1 MGDVDHTATG
11 VTKNLAE
18 GPKLFHHAGVVVP
31 KQIVEH
37 LLGRK
42 EQLLVGFQI
51 AAGQKQSTFKRGTSA
66 FGQQNLQVHAI
77 KAKNHHA
84 GGQCHLEIRFL
95 LRKVYHITHG
105 SKLVWRFDVAMQ
117 RGVDVQKRDE
127 KMWTTVVK
135 GNVPFGPMFDAP
147 SPQSTSSS
155 NRPRD
160 LVRAGVPAIPGA
172 KIQPQAKELEEVVLG
187 AMMVEK
193 SAVNAVIDVLQPESF
208 YVEAYGEVFRA
219 IQTLFNNSEPIDL
232 LTVTEQLRKDGK
244 LDMLGGSH
252 RVASLT
258 SRVASSANVEFHARI
273 IAQKHIQ
280 RELIRV
286 SNAIIEKAYDE
297 TSDVFDLLDEA
308 ESKLFEV
315 AEGNIRKSYESMSTV
330 MRQALDDI
338 EAARNNEDGVSGVPS
353 GFHDLDK
360 ITGGWQRSDMIV
372 LAARPGM
379 GKTAFVLSMA
389 RNMAV
394 DHDIPV
400 AVFSLEMSA
409 VQLVQ
414 RLISSETEINSDK
427 FRKGNLEE
435 HEYQQLHSRCGK
447 LSKAPLFIDDTP
459 GLNIFELRAKCRRLK
474 AQHGID
480 MVIIDY
486 LQLMSAG
493 SDKGNREQEIS
504 SISRSIKGI
513 AKELDVPIIALSQ
526 LSRNV
531 ETRGGDKRPLLS
543 DLRES
548 GAIEQDADIV
558 AFIYRAEYYGITE
571 HPDGIDTAG
580 LGELILA
587 KHRHGALDT
596 IKMKFVKNL
605 AKFANYDTFSDLGMG
620 GGAMQP
626 NAAFGAPVTKTLPSK
641 MNDDPISGGDAPF

>member
-1 MGDVDHTATG
+1 
-11 VTKNLAE
+11 
-18 GPKLFHHAGVVVP
+18 
-31 KQIVEH
+31 
-37 LLGRK
+37 
-42 EQLLVGFQI
+42 
-51 AAGQKQSTFKRGTSA
+51 
-66 FGQQNLQVHAI
+66 
-77 KAKNHHA
+77 
-84 GGQCHLEIRFL
+84 
-95 LRKVYHITHG
+95 
-105 SKLVWRFDVAMQ
+105 MQ
-117 RGVDVQKRDE
+117 RGVDVQNRDE

>member
-1 MGDVDHTATG
+1 
-11 VTKNLAE
+11 
-18 GPKLFHHAGVVVP
+18 
-31 KQIVEH
+31 
-37 LLGRK
+37 
-42 EQLLVGFQI
+42 
-51 AAGQKQSTFKRGTSA
+51 
-66 FGQQNLQVHAI
+66 
-77 KAKNHHA
+77 
-84 GGQCHLEIRFL
+84 
-95 LRKVYHITHG
+95 
-105 SKLVWRFDVAMQ
+105 MQ

-127 KMWTTVVK
+127 KMWITVVK

-605 AKFANYDTFSDLGMG
+605 AKFANYNTFGDLGMG

-641 MNDDPISGGDAPF
+641 MNDDPVAGDDAPF

>member
-1 MGDVDHTATG
+1 
-11 VTKNLAE
+11 
-18 GPKLFHHAGVVVP
+18 
-31 KQIVEH
+31 
-37 LLGRK
+37 
-42 EQLLVGFQI
+42 
-51 AAGQKQSTFKRGTSA
+51 
-66 FGQQNLQVHAI
+66 
-77 KAKNHHA
+77 
-84 GGQCHLEIRFL
+84 
-95 LRKVYHITHG
+95 
-105 SKLVWRFDVAMQ
+105 MQ
-117 RGVDVQKRDE
+117 RGVDVQNRDE
-127 KMWTTVVK
+127 KMWITVVK
-135 GNVPFGPMFDAP
+135 GSVPFGPMFDAP
-147 SPQSTSSS
+147 SPHSTSSS

-232 LTVTEQLRKDGK
+232 LTVTEQLRKEGK

-605 AKFANYDTFSDLGMG
+605 AKFTNYDTFGDLGMA

-641 MNDDPISGGDAPF
+641 MNDDPISGDEAPF

>member
-1 MGDVDHTATG
+1 
-11 VTKNLAE
+11 
-18 GPKLFHHAGVVVP
+18 
-31 KQIVEH
+31 
-37 LLGRK
+37 
-42 EQLLVGFQI
+42 
-51 AAGQKQSTFKRGTSA
+51 
-66 FGQQNLQVHAI
+66 
-77 KAKNHHA
+77 
-84 GGQCHLEIRFL
+84 
-95 LRKVYHITHG
+95 
-105 SKLVWRFDVAMQ
+105 MQ
-117 RGVDVQKRDE
+117 RSVDVQNRDE

>member
-1 MGDVDHTATG
+1 M
-11 VTKNLAE
+11 AE
-18 GPKLFHHAGVVVP
+18 L
-31 KQIVEH
+31 
-37 LLGRK
+37 
-42 EQLLVGFQI
+42 
-51 AAGQKQSTFKRGTSA
+51 
-66 FGQQNLQVHAI
+66 
-77 KAKNHHA
+77 
-84 GGQCHLEIRFL
+84 
-95 LRKVYHITHG
+95 
-105 SKLVWRFDVAMQ
+105 
-117 RGVDVQKRDE
+117 
-127 KMWTTVVK
+127 TT
-135 GNVPFGPMFDAP
+135 
-147 SPQSTSSS
+147 
-155 NRPRD
+155 
-160 LVRAGVPAIPGA
+160 
-172 KIQPQAKELEEVVLG
+172 
-187 AMMVEK
+187 
-193 SAVNAVIDVLQPESF
+193 
-208 YVEAYGEVFRA
+208 
-219 IQTLFNNSEPIDL
+219 
-232 LTVTEQLRKDGK
+232 
-244 LDMLGGSH
+244 
-252 RVASLT
+252 
-258 SRVASSANVEFHARI
+258 RVASSANVEFHARI

-286 SNAIIEKAYDE
+286 SNTIIEKAYDE

-315 AEGNIRKSYESMSTV
+315 AEGNIRKSYESMGTV
-330 MRQALDDI
+330 MKQALEDI

-353 GFHDLDK
+353 GFNDLDK
-360 ITGGWQRSDMIV
+360 LTGGWQRSDMIV

-394 DHDIPV
+394 DHQIPV
-400 AVFSLEMSA
+400 AIFSLEMSA

-435 HEYQQLHSRCGK
+435 HEYQQLYSRVGK
-447 LSKAPLFIDDTP
+447 LSDAPLFIDDTP

-480 MVIIDY
+480 LVVIDY

-504 SISRSIKGI
+504 SISRSIKSI

-596 IKMKFVKNL
+596 IKMKFVQRL
-605 AKFANYDTFSDLGMG
+605 AKFTNFDTFAEGPVFG
-620 GGAMQP
+620 GGMQP
-626 NAAFGAPVTKTLPSK
+626 NAAFTQPKTITVGSK
-641 MNDDPISGGDAPF
+641 MNDDDGSGDMPF

>member
-1 MGDVDHTATG
+1 
-11 VTKNLAE
+11 
-18 GPKLFHHAGVVVP
+18 
-31 KQIVEH
+31 
-37 LLGRK
+37 
-42 EQLLVGFQI
+42 
-51 AAGQKQSTFKRGTSA
+51 
-66 FGQQNLQVHAI
+66 
-77 KAKNHHA
+77 
-84 GGQCHLEIRFL
+84 
-95 LRKVYHITHG
+95 
-105 SKLVWRFDVAMQ
+105 MQ
-117 RGVDVQKRDE
+117 RGVDVQNRDD
-127 KMWTTVVK
+127 KMWITVVK
-135 GNVPFGPMFDAP
+135 GSVPFGPMFDAP
-147 SPQSTSSS
+147 SSQSTSSS

-232 LTVTEQLRKDGK
+232 LTVTEQLRKEGK

-605 AKFANYDTFSDLGMG
+605 AKFANYDTFGDLGMG

-641 MNDDPISGGDAPF
+641 MNDDPVAGDDAPF

>member
-1 MGDVDHTATG
+1 
-11 VTKNLAE
+11 
-18 GPKLFHHAGVVVP
+18 
-31 KQIVEH
+31 
-37 LLGRK
+37 
-42 EQLLVGFQI
+42 
-51 AAGQKQSTFKRGTSA
+51 
-66 FGQQNLQVHAI
+66 
-77 KAKNHHA
+77 
-84 GGQCHLEIRFL
+84 
-95 LRKVYHITHG
+95 
-105 SKLVWRFDVAMQ
+105 MQ
-117 RGVDVQKRDE
+117 RGVDVQNRDE
-127 KMWTTVVK
+127 KMWITVVK

-605 AKFANYDTFSDLGMG
+605 AKFANYDTFGDLGMA

-641 MNDDPISGGDAPF
+641 MNDDPISGDDAPF

>member
-1 MGDVDHTATG
+1 
-11 VTKNLAE
+11 
-18 GPKLFHHAGVVVP
+18 
-31 KQIVEH
+31 
-37 LLGRK
+37 
-42 EQLLVGFQI
+42 
-51 AAGQKQSTFKRGTSA
+51 
-66 FGQQNLQVHAI
+66 
-77 KAKNHHA
+77 
-84 GGQCHLEIRFL
+84 
-95 LRKVYHITHG
+95 
-105 SKLVWRFDVAMQ
+105 MQ
-117 RGVDVQKRDE
+117 RGVDVQNRDE

-605 AKFANYDTFSDLGMG
+605 AKFANYDTFGDLGMG

-626 NAAFGAPVTKTLPSK
+626 NAAFGAPVTKTVPSK
-641 MNDDPISGGDAPF
+641 MNDDPVAGDDAPF

>member
-1 MGDVDHTATG
+1 
-11 VTKNLAE
+11 
-18 GPKLFHHAGVVVP
+18 
-31 KQIVEH
+31 
-37 LLGRK
+37 
-42 EQLLVGFQI
+42 
-51 AAGQKQSTFKRGTSA
+51 
-66 FGQQNLQVHAI
+66 
-77 KAKNHHA
+77 
-84 GGQCHLEIRFL
+84 
-95 LRKVYHITHG
+95 
-105 SKLVWRFDVAMQ
+105 MQ
-117 RGVDVQKRDE
+117 RSLYVQNTDE
-127 KMWTTVVK
+127 KMWITVVK
-135 GNVPFGPMFDAP
+135 GNVPFRPMFDAP

-605 AKFANYDTFSDLGMG
+605 AKFANYDTFGDLGMG

-641 MNDDPISGGDAPF
+641 MNDDPVAGDDAPF

>member
-1 MGDVDHTATG
+1 
-11 VTKNLAE
+11 
-18 GPKLFHHAGVVVP
+18 
-31 KQIVEH
+31 
-37 LLGRK
+37 
-42 EQLLVGFQI
+42 
-51 AAGQKQSTFKRGTSA
+51 
-66 FGQQNLQVHAI
+66 
-77 KAKNHHA
+77 
-84 GGQCHLEIRFL
+84 
-95 LRKVYHITHG
+95 
-105 SKLVWRFDVAMQ
+105 MQ
-117 RGVDVQKRDE
+117 RGVDVQNRDE
-127 KMWTTVVK
+127 KMWITVVK
-135 GNVPFGPMFDAP
+135 GSVPFGPMFDAP

-232 LTVTEQLRKDGK
+232 LTVTEQLRKEGK

-605 AKFANYDTFSDLGMG
+605 AKFANYDTFGDLGMA

-641 MNDDPISGGDAPF
+641 MNDDPIAGDDAPF

>member
-1 MGDVDHTATG
+1 
-11 VTKNLAE
+11 
-18 GPKLFHHAGVVVP
+18 
-31 KQIVEH
+31 
-37 LLGRK
+37 
-42 EQLLVGFQI
+42 
-51 AAGQKQSTFKRGTSA
+51 
-66 FGQQNLQVHAI
+66 
-77 KAKNHHA
+77 
-84 GGQCHLEIRFL
+84 
-95 LRKVYHITHG
+95 
-105 SKLVWRFDVAMQ
+105 MQ
-117 RGVDVQKRDE
+117 RGVDVQNRDE
-127 KMWTTVVK
+127 KMWITVVK
-135 GNVPFGPMFDAP
+135 GSVPFGPMFDAP

-160 LVRAGVPAIPGA
+160 LVRTGVPAIPGA
-172 KIQPQAKELEEVVLG
+172 KIQPQAKELEEGVLG

-353 GFHDLDK
+353 GFHDLYK

-605 AKFANYDTFSDLGMG
+605 AKFANYDTFGDLGMA

-641 MNDDPISGGDAPF
+641 MNDDPIAGDDAPF

>member
-1 MGDVDHTATG
+1 
-11 VTKNLAE
+11 
-18 GPKLFHHAGVVVP
+18 
-31 KQIVEH
+31 
-37 LLGRK
+37 
-42 EQLLVGFQI
+42 
-51 AAGQKQSTFKRGTSA
+51 
-66 FGQQNLQVHAI
+66 
-77 KAKNHHA
+77 
-84 GGQCHLEIRFL
+84 
-95 LRKVYHITHG
+95 
-105 SKLVWRFDVAMQ
+105 MQ
-117 RGVDVQKRDE
+117 RGVDVQNRDE
-127 KMWTTVVK
+127 KMWITVVK
-135 GNVPFGPMFDAP
+135 GSVPFGPMFDAP

-232 LTVTEQLRKDGK
+232 LTVTEQLRKEGK

-605 AKFANYDTFSDLGMG
+605 AKFTNYDTFGDLGMA

-641 MNDDPISGGDAPF
+641 MNDDPISGDEAPF

>member
-1 MGDVDHTATG
+1 
-11 VTKNLAE
+11 
-18 GPKLFHHAGVVVP
+18 
-31 KQIVEH
+31 
-37 LLGRK
+37 
-42 EQLLVGFQI
+42 
-51 AAGQKQSTFKRGTSA
+51 
-66 FGQQNLQVHAI
+66 
-77 KAKNHHA
+77 
-84 GGQCHLEIRFL
+84 
-95 LRKVYHITHG
+95 
-105 SKLVWRFDVAMQ
+105 MQ
-117 RGVDVQKRDE
+117 RSVDVQNTDE
-127 KMWTTVVK
+127 KMWITVVK

-252 RVASLT
+252 QVASLT

-394 DHDIPV
+394 DHDMPV

-605 AKFANYDTFSDLGMG
+605 AKFANYDTFGDLGMG

-641 MNDDPISGGDAPF
+641 MNDDPVAGDDAPF

>member
-1 MGDVDHTATG
+1 M
-11 VTKNLAE
+11 
-18 GPKLFHHAGVVVP
+18 PHAMYV
-31 KQIVEH
+31 
-37 LLGRK
+37 
-42 EQLLVGFQI
+42 
-51 AAGQKQSTFKRGTSA
+51 
-66 FGQQNLQVHAI
+66 QN
-77 KAKNHHA
+77 
-84 GGQCHLEIRFL
+84 
-95 LRKVYHITHG
+95 
-105 SKLVWRFDVAMQ
+105 
-117 RGVDVQKRDE
+117 RDE
-127 KMWTTVVK
+127 KMWTTVEK
-135 GNVPFGPMFDAP
+135 GTVPFGPMFDAP

-160 LVRAGVPAIPGA
+160 LVRGGVPAIPGA

-208 YVEAYGEVFRA
+208 YVEAHGEVFRA

-360 ITGGWQRSDMIV
+360 ITGGWQRSDMVV

-435 HEYQQLHSRCGK
+435 HEYQQLHSRCGR

-605 AKFANYDTFSDLGMG
+605 AKFTNYDTFGDLGMA

-626 NAAFGAPVTKTLPSK
+626 NVAFGSPVTKTLPSK
-641 MNDDPISGGDAPF
+641 MNEDPVSGVDTPF

>member
-1 MGDVDHTATG
+1 
-11 VTKNLAE
+11 
-18 GPKLFHHAGVVVP
+18 
-31 KQIVEH
+31 
-37 LLGRK
+37 
-42 EQLLVGFQI
+42 
-51 AAGQKQSTFKRGTSA
+51 
-66 FGQQNLQVHAI
+66 
-77 KAKNHHA
+77 
-84 GGQCHLEIRFL
+84 
-95 LRKVYHITHG
+95 
-105 SKLVWRFDVAMQ
+105 
-117 RGVDVQKRDE
+117 
-127 KMWTTVVK
+127 
-135 GNVPFGPMFDAP
+135 MFDAP

-160 LVRAGVPAIPGA
+160 LGRGGVPAIPGA

-360 ITGGWQRSDMIV
+360 ITGGWQRSDMVV

-447 LSKAPLFIDDTP
+447 LSKAPLFIDCLLYTSPSPRDAT
-459 GLNIFELRAKCRRLK
+459 
-474 AQHGID
+474 
-480 MVIIDY
+480 
-486 LQLMSAG
+486 
-493 SDKGNREQEIS
+493 
-504 SISRSIKGI
+504 
-513 AKELDVPIIALSQ
+513 
-526 LSRNV
+526 LSR
-531 ETRGGDKRPLLS
+531 
-543 DLRES
+543 
-548 GAIEQDADIV
+548 
-558 AFIYRAEYYGITE
+558 
-571 HPDGIDTAG
+571 
-580 LGELILA
+580 
-587 KHRHGALDT
+587 
-596 IKMKFVKNL
+596 M
-605 AKFANYDTFSDLGMG
+605 
-620 GGAMQP
+620 
-626 NAAFGAPVTKTLPSK
+626 PS
-641 MNDDPISGGDAPF
+641 SA

>member
-1 MGDVDHTATG
+1 
-11 VTKNLAE
+11 
-18 GPKLFHHAGVVVP
+18 
-31 KQIVEH
+31 
-37 LLGRK
+37 
-42 EQLLVGFQI
+42 
-51 AAGQKQSTFKRGTSA
+51 
-66 FGQQNLQVHAI
+66 
-77 KAKNHHA
+77 
-84 GGQCHLEIRFL
+84 
-95 LRKVYHITHG
+95 
-105 SKLVWRFDVAMQ
+105 MQ
-117 RGVDVQKRDE
+117 RGVVVQNRDE
-127 KMWTTVVK
+127 KMWITVVK
-135 GNVPFGPMFDAP
+135 GNVPFTSMFDAP

-160 LVRAGVPAIPGA
+160 LVRAGFPAIPGA

-330 MRQALDDI
+330 MHQALDDI
-338 EAARNNEDGVSGVPS
+338 ESARNNEDGVSGVPS

-605 AKFANYDTFSDLGMG
+605 AKFTNYDTFGDLGMG

>member
-1 MGDVDHTATG
+1 
-11 VTKNLAE
+11 
-18 GPKLFHHAGVVVP
+18 
-31 KQIVEH
+31 
-37 LLGRK
+37 
-42 EQLLVGFQI
+42 
-51 AAGQKQSTFKRGTSA
+51 
-66 FGQQNLQVHAI
+66 
-77 KAKNHHA
+77 
-84 GGQCHLEIRFL
+84 
-95 LRKVYHITHG
+95 
-105 SKLVWRFDVAMQ
+105 MQ
-117 RGVDVQKRDE
+117 RSVDVQNRDE

-219 IQTLFNNSEPIDL
+219 IQALFNNSEPIDL

-338 EAARNNEDGVSGVPS
+338 ESARNNEDGVSGVPS

>member
-1 MGDVDHTATG
+1 
-11 VTKNLAE
+11 
-18 GPKLFHHAGVVVP
+18 
-31 KQIVEH
+31 
-37 LLGRK
+37 
-42 EQLLVGFQI
+42 
-51 AAGQKQSTFKRGTSA
+51 
-66 FGQQNLQVHAI
+66 
-77 KAKNHHA
+77 
-84 GGQCHLEIRFL
+84 
-95 LRKVYHITHG
+95 
-105 SKLVWRFDVAMQ
+105 
-117 RGVDVQKRDE
+117 
-127 KMWTTVVK
+127 
-135 GNVPFGPMFDAP
+135 
-147 SPQSTSSS
+147 
-155 NRPRD
+155 
-160 LVRAGVPAIPGA
+160 
-172 KIQPQAKELEEVVLG
+172 
-187 AMMVEK
+187 
-193 SAVNAVIDVLQPESF
+193 
-208 YVEAYGEVFRA
+208 
-219 IQTLFNNSEPIDL
+219 
-232 LTVTEQLRKDGK
+232 
-244 LDMLGGSH
+244 
-252 RVASLT
+252 
-258 SRVASSANVEFHARI
+258 
-273 IAQKHIQ
+273 
-280 RELIRV
+280 
-286 SNAIIEKAYDE
+286 
-297 TSDVFDLLDEA
+297 
-308 ESKLFEV
+308 
-315 AEGNIRKSYESMSTV
+315 
-330 MRQALDDI
+330 
-338 EAARNNEDGVSGVPS
+338 
-353 GFHDLDK
+353 
-360 ITGGWQRSDMIV
+360 MIV

-605 AKFANYDTFSDLGMG
+605 AKFTNYDTFGDLGMA

-626 NAAFGAPVTKTLPSK
+626 NAAFGSPVTKTLPSK
-641 MNDDPISGGDAPF
+641 MNDDPVSGGDAPF

>member
-1 MGDVDHTATG
+1 
-11 VTKNLAE
+11 
-18 GPKLFHHAGVVVP
+18 
-31 KQIVEH
+31 
-37 LLGRK
+37 
-42 EQLLVGFQI
+42 
-51 AAGQKQSTFKRGTSA
+51 
-66 FGQQNLQVHAI
+66 
-77 KAKNHHA
+77 
-84 GGQCHLEIRFL
+84 
-95 LRKVYHITHG
+95 
-105 SKLVWRFDVAMQ
+105 MQ

-127 KMWTTVVK
+127 KMWITVVR

-605 AKFANYDTFSDLGMG
+605 AKFANYDTFGDLGMG

-641 MNDDPISGGDAPF
+641 MNDDPVAGDDAPF

>member
-1 MGDVDHTATG
+1 MR
-11 VTKNLAE
+11 L
-18 GPKLFHHAGVVVP
+18 
-31 KQIVEH
+31 
-37 LLGRK
+37 
-42 EQLLVGFQI
+42 
-51 AAGQKQSTFKRGTSA
+51 
-66 FGQQNLQVHAI
+66 
-77 KAKNHHA
+77 
-84 GGQCHLEIRFL
+84 
-95 LRKVYHITHG
+95 
-105 SKLVWRFDVAMQ
+105 
-117 RGVDVQKRDE
+117 GVDVQNRDE
-127 KMWTTVVK
+127 KMWITVVK
-135 GNVPFGPMFDAP
+135 GSVPCGSMFDAP
-147 SPQSTSSS
+147 SPQNTSSS

-232 LTVTEQLRKDGK
+232 LTVTEQLRKEGK

-338 EAARNNEDGVSGVPS
+338 EAARKNEDGVSGVPS

-605 AKFANYDTFSDLGMG
+605 AKFANYDTFGDLGMA

-641 MNDDPISGGDAPF
+641 MNDDPVSGGDAPF

>member
-1 MGDVDHTATG
+1 
-11 VTKNLAE
+11 
-18 GPKLFHHAGVVVP
+18 
-31 KQIVEH
+31 
-37 LLGRK
+37 
-42 EQLLVGFQI
+42 
-51 AAGQKQSTFKRGTSA
+51 
-66 FGQQNLQVHAI
+66 
-77 KAKNHHA
+77 
-84 GGQCHLEIRFL
+84 
-95 LRKVYHITHG
+95 
-105 SKLVWRFDVAMQ
+105 
-117 RGVDVQKRDE
+117 
-127 KMWTTVVK
+127 
-135 GNVPFGPMFDAP
+135 
-147 SPQSTSSS
+147 
-155 NRPRD
+155 
-160 LVRAGVPAIPGA
+160 
-172 KIQPQAKELEEVVLG
+172 
-187 AMMVEK
+187 
-193 SAVNAVIDVLQPESF
+193 
-208 YVEAYGEVFRA
+208 
-219 IQTLFNNSEPIDL
+219 
-232 LTVTEQLRKDGK
+232 
-244 LDMLGGSH
+244 
-252 RVASLT
+252 
-258 SRVASSANVEFHARI
+258 
-273 IAQKHIQ
+273 
-280 RELIRV
+280 
-286 SNAIIEKAYDE
+286 
-297 TSDVFDLLDEA
+297 
-308 ESKLFEV
+308 
-315 AEGNIRKSYESMSTV
+315 
-330 MRQALDDI
+330 
-338 EAARNNEDGVSGVPS
+338 
-353 GFHDLDK
+353 
-360 ITGGWQRSDMIV
+360 
-372 LAARPGM
+372 M

-605 AKFANYDTFSDLGMG
+605 AKFANYDTFGDLGMG

-641 MNDDPISGGDAPF
+641 MNDDPVAGDDAPF